1 MWGWWFRVVYFQ
13 NSYCYLYVII
23 CNSLS
28 VIVWNQTNACR
39 GFCVHLNWF
48 VFQVQTD
55 VGIDTKH
62 QTLQGVAFPIAK
74 EAIQA
79 LEKLKN
85 KKLNYVQLASIK
97 YFNYSFNSEYKI
109 DYLYIKQCALVMY
122 TDKLPFC
129 IRSIDF
135 LVSYYIL
142 WFAFCILTIFRF
154 ALLTANWYEKR
165 NYYFGQHTSHWTEGL
180 AKKNSKGCC
189 AIPLFPV

>member
-13 NSYCYLYVII
+13 NSYCYLCVII

-39 GFCVHLNWF
+39 GFCVHLNWL
-48 VFQVQTD
+48 VLQVQTD

-97 YFNYSFNSEYKI
+97 YFNYFFNSEYKI

-129 IRSIDF
+129 IRSVDF
-135 LVSYYIL
+135 LVSYYVL
-142 WFAFCILTIFRF
+142 WFAFCILTM
-154 ALLTANWYEKR
+154 L
-165 NYYFGQHTSHWTEGL
+165 
-180 AKKNSKGCC
+180 C
-189 AIPLFPV
+189 